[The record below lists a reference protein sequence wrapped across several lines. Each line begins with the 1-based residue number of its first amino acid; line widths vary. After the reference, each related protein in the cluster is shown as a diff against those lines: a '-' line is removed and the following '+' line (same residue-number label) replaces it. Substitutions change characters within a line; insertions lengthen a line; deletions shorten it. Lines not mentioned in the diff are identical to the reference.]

1 MIDINKRRSGIL
13 MHITSLPGKFGIG
26 TFGKEAYKFVD
37 FLVETK
43 QTYWQILPLTTT
55 SYGDSPYQSFSAMA
69 GNTNLIDF
77 DKLVE
82 ENLLKES
89 DYNSINFFKNI
100 EEVDYAQLF
109 NTRYKVL
116 EIAVKNF
123 DKKNSKYLEFLK
135 ENEYWLEDFSLFM
148 AIKGKFGHK
157 ALHLWDDKKA
167 IIRDKEVLEKYKK
180 ELEESQTYHKV
191 SQYFFFKQWLELKKY
206 ANSKKIYIIGDMPIY
221 ISADSVE
228 VWTMPDLFKVSKNRE
243 VTFVSGCPSDE
254 FSSDGQLWGN
264 PTYKWEEHKKD
275 QYKWWIERIKQNFKI
290 YDLLRIDHF
299 KGFSDYWEIPAGAK
313 SANEGQWK
321 ASPGLELFETIKKE
335 LGDLNI
341 IAEDLGYSDER
352 SRRLL
357 KETGFP
363 GMKILEFAFYNTKGE
378 SVDIPHNCIQKS
390 VAYAGTHDNEVI
402 NGWYENLSKEQQ
414 VYFNNYSNR
423 KDDEVVSKAM
433 LRLLFSTTSNIVVV
447 TMQDILNK
455 AASSR
460 MNIPS
465 TVGGNW
471 VWRMRKEDL
480 TQDKKDFLIK
490 ITKLYN
496 RENTGE

>member
-167 IIRDKEVLEKYKK
+167 IIRNKEVLEKYKK

>member
-1 MIDINKRRSGIL
+1 MIDINKRRSGVL

-37 FLVETK
+37 FLVEMK

-82 ENLLKES
+82 ENLLKKS
-89 DYNSINFFKNI
+89 DYEDIKFFEDI
-100 EEVDYAQLF
+100 EKIDYAQLF

-116 EIAVKNF
+116 EMAVKNF
-123 DKKNSKYLEFLK
+123 DKKNSSYLRFLR
-135 ENEYWLEDFSLFM
+135 ENEFWLEDFSLFM
-148 AIKGKFGHK
+148 AIKEKFGHK

-167 IIRDKEVLEKYKK
+167 IIRDKEVLKKYKK
-180 ELEESQTYHKV
+180 KLEKLQTYHKV
-191 SQYFFFKQWLELKKY
+191 SQYFFFKQWLELKNY
-206 ANSKKIYIIGDMPIY
+206 ANSKKIFIIGDMPIY

-228 VWTMPDLFKVSKNRE
+228 VWTMPHLFKVNKNRE
-243 VTFVSGCPSDE
+243 SIFVSGCPSDE

-264 PTYKWEEHKKD
+264 PTYRWEEHKKEK
-275 QYKWWIERIKQNFKI
+275 YKWWIIRIKQNFKM

-313 SANEGQWK
+313 TANDGEWK
-321 ASPGLELFETIKKE
+321 ASPGLELFEAIKKE

-341 IAEDLGYSDER
+341 IAEDLGYSDEN
-352 SRRLL
+352 SRKLL

-363 GMKILEFAFYNTKGE
+363 GMKILQFAFYNIKGE

-390 VAYAGTHDNEVI
+390 VAYTGTHDNEVI
-402 NGWYENLSKEQQ
+402 NGWYENLKKEQQ
-414 VYFNNYSNR
+414 EYFDNYSNR
-423 KDDEVVSKAM
+423 KEEEIVSQAM
-433 LRLLFSTTSNIVVV
+433 LRLLFSTTSDIVIA
-447 TMQDILNK
+447 TMQDILDK
-455 AASSR
+455 PASSR

-471 VWRMRKEDL
+471 LWRMKEQDL
-480 TQDKKDFLIK
+480 TQDKKAFLLK
-490 ITKLYN
+490 ITKLYS